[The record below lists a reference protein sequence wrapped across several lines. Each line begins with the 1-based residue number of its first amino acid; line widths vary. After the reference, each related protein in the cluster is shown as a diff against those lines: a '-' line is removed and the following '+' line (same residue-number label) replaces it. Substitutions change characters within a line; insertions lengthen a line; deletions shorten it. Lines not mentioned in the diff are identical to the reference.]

1 MTFDNKQLILD
12 HALEGFPKE
21 ICGLL
26 CVENGKEVY
35 RRCKN
40 LSKKNNQFVM
50 DPNDYAA
57 ACEAGTITH
66 IVHSHCNESPKPSQ
80 ADLVAC
86 EASNLPWIIVS
97 VPTKTWMAFS
107 PKGYKAP
114 LIGRHYSYGVLD
126 CYTLI
131 RDWYKEELKI
141 DLLDFTREEE
151 GWWKTGGNMYMENIA
166 KAGFE
171 IVPQGAQLEKGDIII
186 MQIGKALVPN
196 HAGVY
201 LGGNKMLHHLRTQ
214 LSCRDVYDGWYL
226 KHTRCV
232 IRRIK

>member
-1 MTFDNKQLILD
+1 MTEDNKKEILA
-12 HALEGFPKE
+12 HANETFPKE
-21 ICGLL
+21 CCGLL
-26 CVENGKEVY
+26 CVEKGKEVY

-40 LSKKNNQFVM
+40 LSKQNNQFIL
-50 DPNDYAA
+50 DPDDYLAA
-57 ACEAGTITH
+57 HNSGTILH
-66 IVHSHCNESPKPSQ
+66 VVHSHCNEPPKPSQ

-97 VPTKTWMAFS
+97 VPTNTWATCK

-114 LIGRHYSYGVLD
+114 LIGREYSYGILD
-126 CYTLI
+126 CYSLI

-141 DLLDFTREEE
+141 EIMDFTREEE

-171 IVPQGAQLEKGDIII
+171 IIKPGVELEKGDIII
-186 MQIGKALVPN
+186 MQISSPVPN
-196 HAGVY
+196 HAAVY
-201 LGGNKMLHHLRTQ
+201 LGNNIMLHHLMNR
-214 LSCRDVYDGWYL
+214 LSSRDVYGGWYL

-232 IRRIK
+232 IRRAK